1 MKDIKILEQKVKELT
16 KGQQKLIKKRRK
28 WKNRYYKIKDRNQ
41 QAIKWIKNTMNNSNI
56 KGCNL
61 EDLQLLLDILKN
73 KN

>member
-16 KGQQKLIKKRRK
+16 KGQQKLMKKRSK
-28 WKNRYYKIKDRNQ
+28 WKNRYYKIKYRNQ
-41 QAIKWIKNTMNNSNI
+41 QAIKWIKNAMNNSNI

-73 KN
+73 